1 MAQPLQMESQTPEN
15 TFSHFGVLNT
25 GSRSKGAAVT
35 SITVNIVI
43 ALLLVILGTVA
54 KTNPILAKRITE
66 LALPPEPKV
75 QPVPKPPPPPPP
87 PPKVLVDPPKLKMEP
102 PKIKMPDPVVEP
114 PKMKPIEVPV
124 PKPMVAAPAPPKVIN
139 PAPAP
144 KVVSLAAAAASVP
157 NHDAHPTAV
166 RLGSPDNPLQP
177 LTGPA
182 VARVNMGNAGMPGMN
197 AANSGN
203 GPHATKVSM
212 GSGSPGGTDINGTGT
227 RAVAGVKMGCIGCT
241 GPLNSTNFSN
251 APKQVQLQTAQAV
264 AIPHATEVHT
274 AVIASPPKVTYKP
287 TPSYT
292 AEAKA
297 AHVEGAV
304 SIKIRVTAEGSVQV
318 VSVTRGLGHGLDQ
331 SAIQAI
337 EATRFLPAKD
347 TTGRPIEWEGVV
359 NVNFQM
365 S

>member
-1 MAQPLQMESQTPEN
+1 MAQPLQMENQTPSSS
-15 TFSHFGVLNT
+15 FSHFGVLNT
-25 GSRSKGAAVT
+25 GARSKGAAVT
-35 SITVNIVI
+35 SITINICI
-43 ALLLVILGTVA
+43 ALLLVILGAVV
-54 KTNPILAKRITE
+54 KTNPLVSKKITE
-66 LALPPEPKV
+66 LTLPTEPKV

-87 PPKVLVDPPKLKMEP
+87 KVLPDPPKLKMEP

-124 PKPMVAAPAPPKVIN
+124 PKPMVAAPAPPKVVN

-144 KVVSLAAAAASVP
+144 KVVSLASSAASVP

-166 RLGSPDNPLQP
+166 RLGAADNPINP
-177 LTGPA
+177 TGPA
-182 VARVNMGNAGMPGMN
+182 VAKVNMGNAGMPGMN

-203 GPHATKVSM
+203 GPRATKVSM
-212 GSGSPGGTDINGTGT
+212 GSGSPGGTDINGTGA

-241 GPLNSTNFSN
+241 GPLNSTNYSN
-251 APKQVQLQTAQAV
+251 APKQVQLQTAQTV
-264 AIPHATEVHT
+264 ATPKATEIRT
-274 AVIASPPKVTYKP
+274 ATVASPPKVTYKP
-287 TPSYT
+287 TPTYT
-292 AEAKA
+292 ADAKA